1 MSPPADVTGLL
12 LAWSDGDPAAAA
24 PLMDAVYAELRRIAR
39 RHLWRERRGHSVS
52 ATALVHD
59 AYVKLVDQRRVEWR
73 NRAQF
78 FAIAS
83 RLMRRVLVDRA
94 RARQADKRGAGLTV
108 SLDDV
113 RATTSDATP
122 DVVALDLALER
133 LAALDPR
140 QARLVE
146 LRFFGG
152 LTFDEAAV
160 VLDVAAITLK
170 RDWALA
176 RTWLYRELGG
186 SS

>member
-1 MSPPADVTGLL
+1 M
-12 LAWSDGDPAAAA
+12 
-24 PLMDAVYAELRRIAR
+24 
-39 RHLWRERRGHSVS
+39 S

-59 AYVKLVDQRRVEWR
+59 AYVKLVDQRRVEWK

-113 RATTSDATP
+113 RATAPDATP
-122 DVVALDLALER
+122 DVIALDRALER
-133 LAALDPR
+133 LATLDPR

-186 SS
+186 PS